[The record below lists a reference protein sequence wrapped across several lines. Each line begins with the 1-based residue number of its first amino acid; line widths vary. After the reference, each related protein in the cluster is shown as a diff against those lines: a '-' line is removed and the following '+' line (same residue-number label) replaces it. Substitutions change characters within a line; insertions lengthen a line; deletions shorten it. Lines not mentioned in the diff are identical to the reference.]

1 MKARIKKTLYNL
13 YSVPFSLKQTELD
26 NSNLNLNLFLEVIS
40 SLQAIEQR
48 RMYLAESVGI
58 DITGLEDVYFQ
69 VIENLLNLTFNKN
82 QLTLL
87 HKYLYEL
94 STDNEWDGYVQLKV
108 GKTKKKVLIKTP
120 RQLWNTLQ
128 LIK

>member
-1 MKARIKKTLYNL
+1 MKAKVKKVLYNL

-48 RMYLAESVGI
+48 RMYLAENIGI

-94 STDNEWDGYVQLKV
+94 SPDNEWDGYVQLKV
-108 GKTKKKVLIKTP
+108 GKTNKKVLIKTP
-120 RQLWNTLQ
+120 RQLWDTLQ

>member
-1 MKARIKKTLYNL
+1 MKAKVKKVLYNL

-69 VIENLLNLTFNKN
+69 VIENLLNLTFNKD

-108 GKTKKKVLIKTP
+108 GKTNKKVLIKTP
-120 RQLWNTLQ
+120 RQLWDTLQ

>member
-1 MKARIKKTLYNL
+1 MKAKVKKVLYNL

-48 RMYLAESVGI
+48 RMYLAENIGI

-94 STDNEWDGYVQLKV
+94 SPDNEWDGYVQLKV

-120 RQLWNTLQ
+120 RQLWDTLQ

>member
-1 MKARIKKTLYNL
+1 MKASIKKTLYNL

-69 VIENLLNLTFNKN
+69 VIENLLNLTFNKD

-108 GKTKKKVLIKTP
+108 GKTNKKVLIKTP
-120 RQLWNTLQ
+120 RQLWDTLQ

>member
-48 RMYLAESVGI
+48 RMYLAENVGI

-69 VIENLLNLTFNKN
+69 VIENLLNLTFNKD

-108 GKTKKKVLIKTP
+108 GKTNKKVLIKTP
-120 RQLWNTLQ
+120 RQLWDTLQ

>member
-1 MKARIKKTLYNL
+1 MKASIKKTLYNL

-48 RMYLAESVGI
+48 RMYLAENVGI

-69 VIENLLNLTFNKN
+69 VIENLLNLTFNKD

-108 GKTKKKVLIKTP
+108 GKTNKKVLIKTP
-120 RQLWNTLQ
+120 RQLWDTLQ

>member
-69 VIENLLNLTFNKN
+69 VIENLLNLTFNKD

-120 RQLWNTLQ
+120 RQLWDTLQ

>member
-13 YSVPFSLKQTELD
+13 YSVPFTLKMAELD

-48 RMYLAESVGI
+48 RVYLAQNVGI

-108 GKTKKKVLIKTP
+108 GETKKKVLIKTP
-120 RQLWNTLQ
+120 RQLWDTLQ

>member
-13 YSVPFSLKQTELD
+13 YSVPFTLKMAELD

-48 RMYLAESVGI
+48 RVYLAENVGI

-94 STDNEWDGYVQLKV
+94 SPNNEWDGYVQLKV
-108 GKTKKKVLIKTP
+108 GETKKKVLIKTP
-120 RQLWNTLQ
+120 RQLWDTLQ

>member
-1 MKARIKKTLYNL
+1 M
-13 YSVPFSLKQTELD
+13 TELD
-26 NSNLNLNLFLEVIS
+26 NSNLNLNLFSEVIS

-48 RMYLAESVGI
+48 RIYLAENVGI

-94 STDNEWDGYVQLKV
+94 SSDNEWDGYVQLKV
-108 GKTKKKVLIKTP
+108 GKTRKKVLIKTP
-120 RQLWNTLQ
+120 RQLWDTLQ

>member
-48 RMYLAESVGI
+48 RMYLAENIGI

-94 STDNEWDGYVQLKV
+94 SPDNEWDGYVQLKV

-120 RQLWNTLQ
+120 RQLWDTLQ

>member
-69 VIENLLNLTFNKN
+69 VIENLLNLTFNKD

-108 GKTKKKVLIKTP
+108 GKTNKKVLIKTP
-120 RQLWNTLQ
+120 RQLWDTLQ

>member
-1 MKARIKKTLYNL
+1 MKASIKKTLYNL

-48 RMYLAESVGI
+48 RIYLAESVGI

-69 VIENLLNLTFNKN
+69 VIENLLNLTFNKD

>member
-1 MKARIKKTLYNL
+1 MA
-13 YSVPFSLKQTELD
+13 ELD

-48 RMYLAESVGI
+48 RVYLAENVGI

-108 GKTKKKVLIKTP
+108 GETKKKVLIKTP
-120 RQLWNTLQ
+120 RQLWDTLQ

>member
-1 MKARIKKTLYNL
+1 MKASIKKTLYNL

-48 RMYLAESVGI
+48 RMYLAENVGI

-120 RQLWNTLQ
+120 RQLWDTLQ

>member
-1 MKARIKKTLYNL
+1 MKASIKKTLYNL

>member
-1 MKARIKKTLYNL
+1 LKASIKKTLYNL

-48 RMYLAESVGI
+48 RMYLAENVGI

-120 RQLWNTLQ
+120 RQLWDTLQ

>member
-1 MKARIKKTLYNL
+1 MKASIKKTLYNL
-13 YSVPFSLKQTELD
+13 YSVPFLLKQTELD

>member
-1 MKARIKKTLYNL
+1 MKASIKKTLYNL

-58 DITGLEDVYFQ
+58 DITGLEDVYFE
-69 VIENLLNLTFNKN
+69 VIENLLNLTFHKN

>member
-120 RQLWNTLQ
+120 RQLWDTLQ

>member
-1 MKARIKKTLYNL
+1 MKASIKKTLYNL

-108 GKTKKKVLIKTP
+108 GKTNKKVLIKTP
-120 RQLWNTLQ
+120 RQLWDTLQ

>member
-1 MKARIKKTLYNL
+1 MKAKVKKVLYNL

-48 RMYLAESVGI
+48 RMYLAENIGI

-69 VIENLLNLTFNKN
+69 VIENLLNLTFNN
-82 QLTLL
+82 NHLTLL

-94 STDNEWDGYVQLKV
+94 SPDNEWDGYVQLKV

-120 RQLWNTLQ
+120 RQLWDTLQ